1 MRITAALLLTA
12 ITAFR
17 NEALAFT
24 VFPSRTTTT
33 SIATLDP
40 TFAPPDCVGAGI
52 TEELCIDTSQRMKRV
67 KVPVSRSIH
76 IDGEVGISF
85 TYWPKSSRTLSKVP
99 PVILVHGF
107 DSSNLEFRRLGS
119 RLAARG
125 IDTYAVDLLGWG
137 YTQLD
142 NVLDFSASAKVEA
155 LQSFIQQVVL
165 ADGKGDQPFCIAGAS
180 LGGAAAIETAV
191 TNPNCAGLIL
201 MDAQGFVDGVGMMS
215 SLPFPL
221 AKLGVNVLQSVP
233 LRSSANQMSYYD
245 KATYA
250 TDEAVT
256 VGRLHCL
263 RDGWNEALVNFMKS
277 GGFAPSKLVPQVPV
291 PSLVLWGRQDTIL
304 DGKKFA
310 QKFVDTLPTAS
321 LVWIEECGHV
331 PHLEQPEYVI
341 EYDRQFCRN
350 HELTFCLH
358 SLSLQQSNC

>member
-1 MRITAALLLTA
+1 MR
-12 ITAFR
+12 
-17 NEALAFT
+17 NSDALAFT
-24 VFPSRTTTT
+24 LNTKKPSTTFD
-33 SIATLDP
+33 S
-40 TFAPPDCVGAGI
+40 TFVPPDCVGAGI
-52 TEELCIDTSQRMKRV
+52 TEELCIDTSQRMKRI
-67 KVPVSRSIH
+67 KVPVSTSIH
-76 IDGEVGISF
+76 PDGVVGISYA
-85 TYWPKSSRTLSKVP
+85 YWPKSLTSRTSNALP
-99 PVILVHGF
+99 PVVLVHGF

-142 NVLDFSASAKVEA
+142 NVLDFSAAAKVEA
-155 LQSFIQQVVL
+155 LQSFLQQVVVTT
-165 ADGKGDQPFCIAGAS
+165 GKERSFCIAGAS

-191 TNPNCAGLIL
+191 MNPNCAGLIL

-215 SLPFPL
+215 SLPIPL
-221 AKLGVNVLQSVP
+221 AKLGVNVLQSIP

-263 RDGWNEALVNFMKS
+263 RDGWNDALVNFMKS
-277 GGFAPSKLVPQVPV
+277 GGFAPSRLVPQVPV

-304 DGKKFA
+304 DGKEFA
-310 QKFVDTLPTAS
+310 PKFVETLPSAS

-331 PHLEQPEYVI
+331 PHLEQPEYVL
-341 EYDRQFCRN
+341 YVQN
-350 HELTFCLH
+350 
-358 SLSLQQSNC
+358 SN

>member
-1 MRITAALLLTA
+1 MRITTALLLTA
-12 ITAFR
+12 VTACS
-17 NEALAFT
+17 EALAFT
-24 VFPSRTTTT
+24 VFPTRTTT
-33 SIATLDP
+33 SVTLDP
-40 TFAPPDCVGAGI
+40 TFVPPDCVDAGI
-52 TEELCIDTSQRMKRV
+52 AEELCIDTSQRMKRV
-67 KVPVSRSIH
+67 KVPVSQSIH
-76 IDGEVGISF
+76 IDGEVGISY
-85 TYWPKSSRTLSKVP
+85 TYWPKSSKTSSKVP

-119 RLAARG
+119 RLASRG

-155 LQSFIQQVVL
+155 LQSFIQQVVV
-165 ADGKGDQPFCIAGAS
+165 AGKDQPFCIAGAS

-215 SLPFPL
+215 SLPVPF
-221 AKLGVNVLQSVP
+221 AKLGVNVLQSIP

-291 PSLVLWGRQDTIL
+291 QSLVLWGRQDTIL
-304 DGKKFA
+304 DGKEFA
-310 QKFVDTLPTAS
+310 QKFIDTLPTAS

-331 PHLEQPEYVI
+331 PHLEQPE
-341 EYDRQFCRN
+341 
-350 HELTFCLH
+350 
-358 SLSLQQSNC
+358 

>member
-1 MRITAALLLTA
+1 MRAQTSLLIMATA
-12 ITAFR
+12 ISTVLISTSNR
-17 NEALAFT
+17 SQALAFT
-24 VFPSRTTTT
+24 TFPSNTKKSYTF
-33 SIATLDP
+33 DP
-40 TFAPPDCVGAGI
+40 TFVPPDCVGAGI
-52 TEELCIDTSQRMKRV
+52 TEELCIDTSQRMKRI
-67 KVPVSRSIH
+67 KVPVSQSIH
-76 IDGEVGISF
+76 PDGEVGISY
-85 TYWPKSSRTLSKVP
+85 TYWPKSSSTSKTNRS

-119 RLAARG
+119 RLASRG

-142 NVLDFSASAKVEA
+142 HVLDFSAAAKVEA
-155 LQSFIQQVVL
+155 LQSFIQQVVVTTSN
-165 ADGKGDQPFCIAGAS
+165 GKNQPFYIAGAS

-201 MDAQGFVDGVGMMS
+201 MDAQGFVDGVGMMA
-215 SLPFPL
+215 SLPVPL
-221 AKLGVNVLQSVP
+221 AKLGVNVLQSIP

-263 RDGWNEALVNFMKS
+263 RDGWNDALVNFMKS
-277 GGFAPSKLVPQVPV
+277 GGFAPSQLVPQVPV

-304 DGKKFA
+304 DGKEFA
-310 QKFVDTLPTAS
+310 QKFVETLPSAS

-331 PHLEQPEYVI
+331 PHLEQPEYV
-341 EYDRQFCRN
+341 YYV
-350 HELTFCLH
+350 
-358 SLSLQQSNC
+358 